1 MMSILVIEAEY
12 DGKVLIPKE
21 PLNLPVGTRVSL
33 SLHVQQDV
41 EERLQK
47 LHALWRYAEEH
58 AVDAPALDNEALR
71 RENLYEDR
79 L

>member
-1 MMSILVIEAEY
+1 MSTRVIEAEY

-21 PLNLPVGTRVSL
+21 PLDLPVGARVQL

-47 LHALWRYAEEH
+47 LRALWRYAEEH
-58 AVDAPALDNEALR
+58 AVNAPTLSDEALR